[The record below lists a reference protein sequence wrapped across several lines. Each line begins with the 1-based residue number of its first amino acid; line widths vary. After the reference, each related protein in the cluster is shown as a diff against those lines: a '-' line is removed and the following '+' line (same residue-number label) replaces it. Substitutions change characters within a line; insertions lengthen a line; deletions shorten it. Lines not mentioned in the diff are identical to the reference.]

1 MMTSRDEQSAF
12 EPRLPDDPAY
22 WSALAERITD
32 SATPVFAER
41 QSRSAWWGAL
51 DRFGPALG
59 ISALAATIAT
69 VVLLSGGGPTPAPV
83 PDGPIPPTIA
93 RTDLVENAF
102 QSPSMPDVITLMVL
116 ANEESQ

>member
-1 MMTSRDEQSAF
+1 MTIRDEQSAF

-22 WSALAERITD
+22 WSALAERITGTAD
-32 SATPVFAER
+32 PVFAER
-41 QSRSAWWGAL
+41 QYRSAWWGAL

-59 ISALAATIAT
+59 LSALAATLAT

-83 PDGPIPPTIA
+83 SVEAIVPTVTG
-93 RTDLVENAF
+93 TDLVENAF

-116 ANEESQ
+116 ATEESQ